1 MNYLGTDLRVV
12 GTRPVRPDGVDKVT
26 GRAMFGADMVLPGM
40 LWGKVKRSPHAHAR
54 IVAIDASKALKLP
67 GVRAVITAADLPN
80 IESEEAF
87 VGEGPMNF
95 RDLSRNC
102 MARDKALY
110 EGHAVAAVAAIS
122 QAICDE
128 ALALIDVKYEVL
140 PYVIDVEDAMK
151 DDAPVLH
158 EDLFTANVEPK
169 PTKPSNIAKRVYF
182 NKGDVEAGFREADVI
197 VEGRY
202 TTEPV
207 HQAYI
212 EPHACLCSYGA
223 DGQCTVF
230 SSSQGHFM
238 VRSYVAK
245 LLGIDISN
253 IRCTPAEIGGGF
265 GGKTLVYLEP
275 LALALSKKCGRPVKM
290 QMTREEVFR
299 ASGPTSGATM
309 EVKLGAKKDGTIVA
323 AKHVLKYQAGA
334 FPGSPIQP
342 GCMCGFAMYD
352 LPNIEV
358 LGYDVVSNRPKVAA
372 YRAPGAPIASFA
384 VECALDDLARKL
396 GMDPIEIREKNGAK
410 SGTKTHYGPT
420 HQNIGYLATLEAAK
434 NSAHWKSPL
443 KPGQGRGIATGFWFN
458 IGGES
463 SAAVHVAEDGT
474 VVAVSGSPDIGG
486 SRASIGMMVAEA
498 LQIPAEKVRT
508 IVADTASIG
517 FTHVTGGSRVTFAT
531 GMAATMAAE
540 KVVDQLKQRA
550 AMIWDITPDAVDWRD
565 GQAFPAGTNAGAFEP
580 LSLAEIA
587 LKAARTGGPVTSEV
601 SVNAQGAGP
610 GFGAHICDVEV
621 DKETGQVTI
630 VRYTAVQDV
639 GRAIHPSYVEGQIQ
653 GGAVQGIGWAL
664 NEEYIYDKD
673 GKMDNPGFLD
683 YRCPVASDLPMI
695 EAILVEVPNPRH
707 PFGARGVGEV
717 PIIPPMAA
725 VGNAIRDAI
734 GLRLA
739 SLPMSPPKV
748 RKALDMANGDDCCRG
763 SSCRATLAGGSPAA
777 RRNSRWRLQPFG
789 AWCWNWT
796 SGFPAWGS
804 RWRRGWRWRSMVR
817 SSRTRMRRSCGRR
830 ARSC

>member
-1 MNYLGTDLRVV
+1 MNYVGTDLKVV

-26 GRAMFGADMVLPGM
+26 GRAQFGADMVMPGM

-54 IVAIDASKALKLP
+54 IVSIDASKALKLP
-67 GVRAVITAADLPN
+67 GVRAVVTADDFPDIA
-80 IESEEAF
+80 SEEAF

-128 ALALIDVKYEVL
+128 ALELIDVKYEVL
-140 PYVIDVEDAMK
+140 PYVIDVEAAMA

-158 EDLFTANVEPK
+158 DDLFTANVEPK

-182 NKGDVEAGFREADVI
+182 NKGNVEAGFKEAEVI

-253 IRCTPAEIGGGF
+253 IRATPAEIGGGF

-275 LALALSKKCGRPVKM
+275 LALALSKKTGRPVKM

-358 LGYDVVSNRPKVAA
+358 IGYDVVSNRPKVAA

-486 SRASIGMMVAEA
+486 SRASIGMMVAET
-498 LQIPAEKVRT
+498 LQIPADKVRT

-565 GQAFPAGTNAGAFEP
+565 GQAFPAGTNVGTFEP

-630 VRYTAVQDV
+630 IRYTAVQDV
-639 GRAIHPSYVEGQIQ
+639 G
-653 GGAVQGIGWAL
+653 
-664 NEEYIYDKD
+664 
-673 GKMDNPGFLD
+673 
-683 YRCPVASDLPMI
+683 
-695 EAILVEVPNPRH
+695 PRH
-707 PFGARGVGEV
+707 PSELRGGPDPGRRRAGHRLGAERGVH
-717 PIIPPMAA
+717 
-725 VGNAIRDAI
+725 
-734 GLRLA
+734 LR
-739 SLPMSPPKV
+739 
-748 RKALDMANGDDCCRG
+748 
-763 SSCRATLAGGSPAA
+763 
-777 RRNSRWRLQPFG
+777 Q
-789 AWCWNWT
+789 
-796 SGFPAWGS
+796 
-804 RWRRGWRWRSMVR
+804 
-817 SSRTRMRRSCGRR
+817 GRQDG
-830 ARSC
+830 